1 MIGGGGLGSWS
12 RSCGCGIPGLLG
24 GETSGEPLVGALGVV
39 DAVEVI
45 DLGLEFL
52 EGTGQ
57 RLLVQPSE
65 QCLVE
70 SFILALRLWVVR
82 LACDR
87 FDSQGSSMCGELADP
102 PTTVRVQGHRVVGE
116 ETLGDSSGCHA
127 LVEDCQGP
135 FAGLSICDVGG
146 DCHPGMVVF
155 KLEDHALASCDQD
168 VLGGVELPAAVGSG
182 VDEATV

>member
-102 PTTVRVQGHRVVGE
+102 PTTVRVQGHPVVGE
-116 ETLGDSSGCHA
+116 GTTGRASA
-127 LVEDCQGP
+127 LFSPSATSDG
-135 FAGLSICDVGG
+135 
-146 DCHPGMVVF
+146 
-155 KLEDHALASCDQD
+155 
-168 VLGGVELPAAVGSG
+168 PAALGWSSSSWKITHLRP
-182 VDEATV
+182 ATRTYSVASSCQQQLGAG